1 MAEAELKESGITKP
15 QRSWYFRLAVIF
27 GFGGLGLL
35 ILVLLF
41 VINGTVLDRA
51 GTPEVAT
58 TSHAAAAGITN
69 GQPVRIV
76 AYNIAK
82 AFVHQGRGRFLK
94 PQQVTD
100 RLDRVAEVIKELDAD
115 LVFLSEAM
123 RDCGPCPVNQIQY
136 LADQTGMHSWAY
148 GENYNV
154 GLPFYRIAGGN
165 GILSRW
171 PLEGIGNLD
180 LPGRKPFYVTKNNRR
195 LLICSMAVAD
205 AGVLLAS
212 MHTDSFNLEN
222 NAAQAKL
229 IVESLSVQ
237 PAICAGDFNA
247 RPDTKSLAHFRD
259 SGRYEGKWDG
269 PNTFPAHAPDRTIDY
284 ILAPKGWQ
292 LMEHQVVASDAS
304 DHCAVLSVF
313 QVGPSDL

>member
-94 PQQVTD
+94 PQ
-100 RLDRVAEVIKELDAD
+100 RGAL
-115 LVFLSEAM
+115 
-123 RDCGPCPVNQIQY
+123 
-136 LADQTGMHSWAY
+136 
-148 GENYNV
+148 
-154 GLPFYRIAGGN
+154 
-165 GILSRW
+165 
-171 PLEGIGNLD
+171 
-180 LPGRKPFYVTKNNRR
+180 
-195 LLICSMAVAD
+195 
-205 AGVLLAS
+205 
-212 MHTDSFNLEN
+212 
-222 NAAQAKL
+222 
-229 IVESLSVQ
+229 
-237 PAICAGDFNA
+237 
-247 RPDTKSLAHFRD
+247 
-259 SGRYEGKWDG
+259 
-269 PNTFPAHAPDRTIDY
+269 
-284 ILAPKGWQ
+284 
-292 LMEHQVVASDAS
+292 
-304 DHCAVLSVF
+304 
-313 QVGPSDL
+313 